1 MRPKK
6 KAQYLLK
13 IVDGFIYVNYS
24 INFESVNKEI
34 FKLIYDSI
42 KERNNFSFNNCL
54 FILNKID
61 EGENKDI
68 ELEKTT
74 EDILKIFD
82 EQNNDVDSIK
92 VLDLNER
99 IQVKSLI
106 LTPFSCTRYEEY
118 KKKESS
124 INDFEGFI
132 KENMDNNNNKSKNIL
147 TTLKNNLNNKLNK
160 WFENEIKTNSINQF
174 DEYCTKL
181 RNLLNIPNNK
191 SDKELREIIQLYF
204 NIKYNLKNMKL
215 YNLCYIELLLHQFKM
230 VIEKTFVFFK
240 IKLQNDALFFIVKS
254 YEELLN
260 FYFIT
265 KLRMSDDNIDK
276 FKQLDKEAILD
287 SINEKEMET
296 KNNLNEIF
304 DEKEKII
311 KDNIYYCKPYQSD
324 FEYMLNSN
332 QRYLKDELIK
342 NVIRMNNK
350 FDSFLKKKMMKL
362 LRN

>member
-24 INFESVNKEI
+24 INFESANKEI

-68 ELEKTT
+68 DLEKTT

-160 WFENEIKTNSINQF
+160 WFENEIKTNSNNQF

-181 RNLLNIPNNK
+181 RNLLNIPKNK
-191 SDKELREIIQLYF
+191 SDKNYE
-204 NIKYNLKNMKL
+204 KL
-215 YNLCYIELLLHQFKM
+215 YNYI
-230 VIEKTFVFFK
+230 
-240 IKLQNDALFFIVKS
+240 
-254 YEELLN
+254 
-260 FYFIT
+260 
-265 KLRMSDDNIDK
+265 
-276 FKQLDKEAILD
+276 
-287 SINEKEMET
+287 
-296 KNNLNEIF
+296 
-304 DEKEKII
+304 
-311 KDNIYYCKPYQSD
+311 
-324 FEYMLNSN
+324 
-332 QRYLKDELIK
+332 
-342 NVIRMNNK
+342 
-350 FDSFLKKKMMKL
+350 
-362 LRN
+362 